1 MMLPNQVLSGLENFY
16 RVLKEKNIK
25 ISRKELKEWLSTQE
39 AYTRHRRILKKFP
52 RNKVITR
59 GIDDLWQIDLADMQ
73 NIARFN
79 ENFRYLVTCID
90 VFSKYACVLPIKN
103 KQSKSVLDAFKNII
117 RNSGRK
123 PNNFQ
128 SDQGTEF

>member
-1 MMLPNQVLSGLENFY
+1 
-16 RVLKEKNIK
+16 
-25 ISRKELKEWLSTQE
+25 
-39 AYTRHRRILKKFP
+39 
-52 RNKVITR
+52 
-59 GIDDLWQIDLADMQ
+59 MQ

-90 VFSKYACVLPIKN
+90 VFSKYAWVIPIKN
-103 KQSKSVLDAFKNII
+103 KQAKSVLDAFKNII

>member
-1 MMLPNQVLSGLENFY
+1 MHCLKNCSVEILNEKPNIRTDLLGCFPT
-16 RVLKEKNIK
+16 RF
-25 ISRKELKEWLSTQE
+25 SRKELKEWLSTQE

-79 ENFRYLVTCID
+79 ENFRYLVT
-90 VFSKYACVLPIKN
+90 
-103 KQSKSVLDAFKNII
+103 
-117 RNSGRK
+117 
-123 PNNFQ
+123 
-128 SDQGTEF
+128 